1 MVYYRMFNKKKERKN
16 MNTKEKEI
24 LKRLEETNSPM
35 EFKLFMEENNPE
47 NFSWS
52 FLKKFDE
59 LNSQVFVNYEL
70 KNGRA

>member
-1 MVYYRMFNKKKERKN
+1 MKANQTKGEKN
-16 MNTKEKEI
+16 MSTKEKEI

-47 NFSWS
+47 NFSWI

-59 LNSQVFVNYEL
+59 LNSQILVNYEL

>member
-1 MVYYRMFNKKKERKN
+1 
-16 MNTKEKEI
+16 MNDKEKKI

-35 EFKLFMEENNPE
+35 EFRLFMEENNPE

-59 LNSQVFVNYEL
+59 LNAQIFVNYEL
-70 KNGRA
+70 QKERA

>member
-1 MVYYRMFNKKKERKN
+1 

-59 LNSQVFVNYEL
+59 LNSQVFINYEL

>member
-1 MVYYRMFNKKKERKN
+1 

-24 LKRLEETNSPM
+24 LKKLEETNSPM

>member
-1 MVYYRMFNKKKERKN
+1 MKNKKGET
-16 MNTKEKEI
+16 MNDKEKKI

-35 EFKLFMEENNPE
+35 EFRLFMEENNPE

-59 LNSQVFVNYEL
+59 LNDQIFVNYEL
-70 KNGRA
+70 QKERA

>member
-1 MVYYRMFNKKKERKN
+1 

>member
-1 MVYYRMFNKKKERKN
+1 MFNKKKERKN

>member
-1 MVYYRMFNKKKERKN
+1 MFNLNKGEKN